1 MNQAGERK
9 IIPGA
14 DVEEHLR
21 QFLRESAYTAQGG
34 VITDL
39 DGTVVHEDRGR
50 VYIPEAVGFA
60 LKELYDLGRPLILN
74 TLRFPLSVIRT
85 FGKEWHALA
94 RSPIPTV
101 TLNGSQLGFVTQN
114 AAGEMVFEELDAYP
128 LSRIEVDE
136 VLEGVQGLLAGGIS
150 DILVFYYP
158 RDWRMGEIIWTP
170 VPERVTA
177 VKEKYLSASTVTAVE
192 FTKLREQMQAEE
204 VCMIFLLIDA
214 PEDQLMAY
222 QHTQRSSFFT
232 RRGVDKLSG
241 AQAIAGRLGIDLA
254 HSIGAG
260 DAETDRFL
268 NGVGL
273 AILVGNHELEFRGS
287 FQTLKLKNQF
297 ELGDLLFRLAELQR
311 EALKK

>member
-1 MNQAGERK
+1 MMETRK
-9 IIPGA
+9 IILSEG
-14 DVEEHLR
+14 VEEHLR
-21 QFLRESAYTAQGG
+21 QFLRESAYAAQGG

-39 DGTVVHEDRGR
+39 DGTVVHEEHGR
-50 VYIPEAVGFA
+50 VYIPESVEYG

-85 FGKEWHALA
+85 FGKEWYAIA
-94 RSPIPTV
+94 NTPIPTV
-101 TLNGSQLGFVTQN
+101 TLNGSQFGYVTQN
-114 AAGEMVFEELDAYP
+114 AAGELIFEELDAYP
-128 LSRIEVDE
+128 LSNAEVDGALQIAQE
-136 VLEGVQGLLAGGIS
+136 LLNGGIN
-150 DILVFYYP
+150 DLLVFYYP

-170 VPERVTA
+170 VPERVTP
-177 VKEKYLSASTVTAVE
+177 VKEKYRSASAVTAVE

-204 VCMIFLLIDA
+204 ICMIFLLIDA
-214 PEDQLMAY
+214 PQDQLMAY
-222 QHTQRSSFFT
+222 QHTKRSNFFT
-232 RRGVDKLSG
+232 RGGVDKLFG
-241 AQAIAGRLGIDLA
+241 AQAIAARLGIDLA

-273 AILVGNHELEFRGS
+273 AILVGNHALEFRGS

-311 EALKK
+311 EALKT